1 MENKQV
7 TIGKIYAELKSLEL
21 ALRKKGIIN
30 QSDLSNDKDEIIWDW
45 SEKTEFLADEE
56 LLKED
61 WLSTED
67 EEAWKDL

>member
-21 ALRKKGIIN
+21 ALQKRGVIN
-30 QSDLSNDKDEIIWDW
+30 QSDLSNEESEIIWDW
-45 SEKTEFLADEE
+45 PEKTEFLADEE

-61 WLSTED
+61 WFSAED
-67 EEAWKDL
+67 EEAWKNL

>member
-21 ALRKKGIIN
+21 ALQKRGVIN
-30 QSDLSNDKDEIIWDW
+30 QSDLSNEESEIIWDW
-45 SEKTEFLADEE
+45 PEKTEFLADEE